1 MNDFGFDNNFSMETD
16 DFMNNQVLNQNTN
29 FLIQDGVARQLV
41 QVGEASM
48 HKNNSVGV
56 EKAQDRTLMTD
67 KGVIRNYETEH
78 KALVDSIKNLGLEH
92 FLNDAINEKGDM
104 SEAEAVKTFANDL
117 KDFFDKNCRYGTLEE
132 RYNFDKADEKDKIT
146 KGENGKYY
154 KNGSEINS
162 LLANIATWI
171 HPVAE
176 NERFIVRNEADNNN
190 KDTEKAEGD
199 NSEEVKQNNDTSI
212 EQTNN
217 KEEIDKNEK
226 NKERTC
232 LVLETCE
239 NGEWKE
245 TEVIYSESWNEKLE
259 SNSNNEKNDSEI
271 TGILTKITE
280 KSVNEFKEKFD
291 AFNNVYKKTER
302 LVEKLDKAIDRQE
315 YLSTFSGARIS
326 KYRAS
331 VNTMK
336 YCYRLNIPYNG
347 KYLSKGDMLLASIR
361 CATNINAGGLFT
373 EKMIMKFVDR
383 MTVEE
388 KKEFQKDGLTKEERL
403 KVNADNEKIE
413 TVDPDK
419 IDVSVEKINDNA
431 KDDTK
436 DNIKDDV
443 TNDTKNEV
451 KGNSKDAEKDEND
464 IKFEIGGITVD
475 KDMLARRVYDKE
487 SKTFKDVL
495 KPNSNGEF
503 YQTLKDE
510 EYKKVKE
517 YGVNI
522 SNNVVGFYRDVDDE
536 KSFAIS
542 ENGQMLIKVDLP
554 AKDNPLTIND
564 KDKYTAGA
572 FIVKDEKGTYLC
584 DTTLLVKATLDG
596 EPKDKNEKIEIDTKK
611 LGNIGKFIDSV
622 DGKIKNNDLGKI
634 NAKDDAFGKAVDKM
648 YNSCKDEVSKK
659 RENLEAQKTKIEKAL
674 DTIKNMPDNKKD
686 EKIKGLTEKLED
698 IKDSIDKKFE
708 GAKDKEVSF
717 DGKIAYIQNFK
728 DDNPKIEIDKDT
740 QDKIDKQRSKDIDE
754 KIKNGTI
761 DEKIEALNEKFKL
774 DCDKTDKND
783 TLDDVGKE
791 NTKENYLKETND
803 KIKELEKERDDNKD
817 LEITKK
823 SKDNVEV
830 EKAVD
835 RIATRH
841 ESDPEKP
848 SILGDA
854 IKEFAKFDIRLEEN
868 PKNIAKD
875 VENAINKYE
884 STYNTYG
891 VTKGDDYKKEF
902 VNLAKD
908 KMEEIIKN
916 ETNPKEIAKD
926 VKNTIDIYGKLCNT
940 YKLGVEDGFKENF
953 EKLAFDKYKDDTTEF
968 KGIVKEYVTM
978 GIEKETRPKN
988 VEKDV
993 NEATKKYEKLCETY
1007 EVDKGENYKN
1017 DIIGTMKDKVDNDK
1031 VLKKLDGMLEKQ
1043 DPVEKGES
1051 KSEIPEQGSVTKP
1064 EQSGDTLK
1072 LELPDC
1078 KSELGKDIAS
1088 AVEEGD
1094 TRKLQEIIFDG
1105 KIDELMPEENELKD
1119 TFIGFARGDIE
1130 LSNEEKVELIKN
1142 IDDKAVEV
1150 ENKPSEEV
1158 YVKAEVDGGEKFVD
1172 KKLLDEIPDYENV
1185 IEEVAD
1191 GSTNDNFYENFLTPD
1206 ELKALEAQ
1214 QNENANDF
1222 SEETVAIPVDEKT
1235 GAGTTS
1241 EEAPISYRDE
1251 ITEKG
1256 QGKDFEEKAKD
1267 YFKNNYKEMSPDE
1280 IINFARAVS
1289 TELRSPAQAIEIM
1302 DKALIDRKDVSNP
1315 ERVDVFSKIADDIEN
1330 NVEKYLPDI
1339 EINENEISIETKG
1352 GKITVDL
1359 NNDDKIENA
1368 VNSIIEA
1375 CCGAFVSNDEIKGK
1389 LVEAIKDIGLGDKGE
1404 IYDNLKKALTNLVAP
1419 VAIDCIRGN
1428 VERTE
1433 NRIDA
1438 CVKAKEF
1445 KDIDNENENKQ
1456 DIEQNEDTENF
1467 ENYEDDVGIGE
1478 W

>member
-451 KGNSKDAEKDEND
+451 KGNSKDAEKDE
-464 IKFEIGGITVD
+464 
-475 KDMLARRVYDKE
+475 
-487 SKTFKDVL
+487 
-495 KPNSNGEF
+495 
-503 YQTLKDE
+503 
-510 EYKKVKE
+510 
-517 YGVNI
+517 
-522 SNNVVGFYRDVDDE
+522 
-536 KSFAIS
+536 
-542 ENGQMLIKVDLP
+542 
-554 AKDNPLTIND
+554 
-564 KDKYTAGA
+564 
-572 FIVKDEKGTYLC
+572 
-584 DTTLLVKATLDG
+584 
-596 EPKDKNEKIEIDTKK
+596 
-611 LGNIGKFIDSV
+611 
-622 DGKIKNNDLGKI
+622 KIK
-634 NAKDDAFGKAVDKM
+634 
-648 YNSCKDEVSKK
+648 S
-659 RENLEAQKTKIEKAL
+659 
-674 DTIKNMPDNKKD
+674 
-686 EKIKGLTEKLED
+686 LTEKLED

-740 QDKIDKQRSKDIDE
+740 QDKIDKQRSKD
-754 KIKNGTI
+754 
-761 DEKIEALNEKFKL
+761 
-774 DCDKTDKND
+774 
-783 TLDDVGKE
+783 
-791 NTKENYLKETND
+791 
-803 KIKELEKERDDNKD
+803 
-817 LEITKK
+817 
-823 SKDNVEV
+823 
-830 EKAVD
+830 
-835 RIATRH
+835 
-841 ESDPEKP
+841 
-848 SILGDA
+848 
-854 IKEFAKFDIRLEEN
+854 
-868 PKNIAKD
+868 
-875 VENAINKYE
+875 
-884 STYNTYG
+884 
-891 VTKGDDYKKEF
+891 
-902 VNLAKD
+902 
-908 KMEEIIKN
+908 
-916 ETNPKEIAKD
+916 
-926 VKNTIDIYGKLCNT
+926 
-940 YKLGVEDGFKENF
+940 
-953 EKLAFDKYKDDTTEF
+953 
-968 KGIVKEYVTM
+968 M